1 MNTMIIVLVA
11 LFVILIYALTA
22 IKIYKNAN
30 STSLNPLWL
39 ILILLL
45 PVLGP
50 LFFLS
55 YGLPR
60 KKKNYL

>member
-1 MNTMIIVLVA
+1 MNTMITIFIAV
-11 LFVILIYALTA
+11 FVILIYVLTA
-22 IKIYKNAN
+22 IKIYRNAN

-45 PVLGP
+45 PILGP
-50 LFFLS
+50 LFFLT